1 MQLKTNGLDFI
12 AKIKDLFKVMLELLL
27 IIELSLLIPL
37 VIPPQTSY

>member
-1 MQLKTNGLDFI
+1 MQLKTDGLDFI